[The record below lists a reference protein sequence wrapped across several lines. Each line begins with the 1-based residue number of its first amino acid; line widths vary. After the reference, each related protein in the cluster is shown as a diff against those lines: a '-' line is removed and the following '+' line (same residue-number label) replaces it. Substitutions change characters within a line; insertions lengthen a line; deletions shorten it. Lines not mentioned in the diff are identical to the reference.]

1 MKIVHRIIIK
11 INRCLEP
18 VPSPTR
24 DSYGW
29 NPCVVSIVLQL
40 IKGIS
45 QGKGVLVL
53 ILGSDLDH
61 FI

>member
-1 MKIVHRIIIK
+1 MKIVHGIIIK
-11 INRCLEP
+11 INQCLEP
-18 VPSPTR
+18 VPFPTQ

-40 IKGIS
+40 IKGIF
-45 QGKGVLVL
+45 QGRGILVL